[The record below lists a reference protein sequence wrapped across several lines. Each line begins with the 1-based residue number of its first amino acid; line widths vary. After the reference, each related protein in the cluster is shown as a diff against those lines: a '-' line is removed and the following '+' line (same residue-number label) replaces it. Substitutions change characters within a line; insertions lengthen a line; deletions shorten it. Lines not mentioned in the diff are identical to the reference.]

1 LQSVHAAG
9 RARVK
14 ISSMLSFEAAL
25 TRVLDAARRLDV
37 ETVELGDAAGRV
49 LAEDLSAEQPLPPFD
64 YSAMD
69 GYAVAS
75 RDLLGSSPWRLPVR
89 GESRTGRP
97 AAPHEPGTACRI
109 FTGAE
114 LPTGADS
121 VVLQEDVERFQ
132 ADVLMSHKPNAGDNV
147 RRRGEDLESGQIA
160 LRSGERLSAA
170 QIGLAA
176 ALNRARLTVARRPRV
191 SIACTGDELRK
202 AGSAERPGT
211 IPNSNG
217 PALAA
222 AVLAAGGVAREL
234 EPIGDDRERATAA
247 LRAALKDTDLLVTV
261 GGVSVGDH
269 DVVRPALEAA
279 GVDLEFWK
287 VRLKPG
293 KPLVFGRVG
302 PTLVL
307 GVPGNPVS
315 ALVTFL
321 LFGVPLLRT
330 MQGDRQPTPRER
342 RGRLLEPLRQKPG
355 RRGYYRA
362 RTEGPDRLRPLENQ
376 ASGAPTSLAWA
387 DSLVIVPE
395 GSSGFE
401 ANAWVDYLLL
411 AEV

>member
-1 LQSVHAAG
+1 
-9 RARVK
+9 
-14 ISSMLSFEAAL
+14 MLSFEEAL
-25 TRVLDAARRLDV
+25 TRVLDAARRLEA

-49 LAEDLSAEQPLPPFD
+49 LAEDLTAEQPLPPFD

-75 RDLLGSSPWRLPVR
+75 RDLSAPGPWTLPVR
-89 GESRTGRP
+89 GESRTGRTS
-97 AAPHEPGTACRI
+97 APHEPGTACRI

-114 LPTGADS
+114 LPSGADS
-121 VVLQEDVERFQ
+121 VVLQEDVERSG
-132 ADVLMSHKPNAGDNV
+132 ADVFLTQQAHPGDNV
-147 RRRGEDLESGQIA
+147 RRRGEDLERGQVA
-160 LRSGERLSAA
+160 LTSGERVSAA
-170 QIGLAA
+170 QVGLAA
-176 ALNRARLTVARRPRV
+176 ALNRARLTVTRRPRV
-191 SIACTGDELRK
+191 SIACTGDELRTV
-202 AGSAERPGT
+202 GTPERPGS

-234 EPIGDDRERATAA
+234 DPIADDRERATLA
-247 LRAALKDTDLLVTV
+247 LRAALKDVDLLVTV

-279 GVDLEFWK
+279 GVNLEFWK

-293 KPLVFGRVG
+293 KPLVFGRAG

-315 ALVTFL
+315 ALLTFL
-321 LFGVPLLRT
+321 LFGVPLLRA
-330 MQGDRQPTPRER
+330 MQGDRQPLPPLR

-362 RTEGPDRLRPLENQ
+362 RTEGPDRLRPLDNQ

-387 DSLVIVPE
+387 DALAIVPE
-395 GSSGFE
+395 ESSGFE
-401 ANAWVDYLLL
+401 ANEWVDYLLL
-411 AEV
+411 AEM

>member
-1 LQSVHAAG
+1 
-9 RARVK
+9 
-14 ISSMLSFEAAL
+14 MLSFETAL

-69 GYAVAS
+69 GYALAS
-75 RDLLGSSPWRLPVR
+75 RDLSGPGPWSLPVR

-97 AAPHEPGTACRI
+97 AAPHEPGSACRI

-121 VVLQEDVERFQ
+121 VVLQEDVERSQ
-132 ADVLMSHKPNAGDNV
+132 TDVVLLSQKPSAGDNV
-147 RRRGEDLESGQIA
+147 RRRGEDLERGQTA
-160 LRSGERLSAA
+160 LRTGQRLSAA

-176 ALNRARLTVARRPRV
+176 ALNRSRLTVARRPRV

-222 AVLAAGGVAREL
+222 AVVGAGGIAREL
-234 EPIGDDRERATAA
+234 EPIGDDRERATSA
-247 LRAALKDTDLLVTV
+247 LRAALRDTDLLVTV

-293 KPLVFGRVG
+293 KPLVFGRMG

-330 MQGDRQPTPRER
+330 MQGDRQPTPPQR

-362 RTEGPDRLRPLENQ
+362 QTEGADRLRPLENQ

-387 DSLVIVPE
+387 DALVIVPE
-395 GSSGFE
+395 DSPGFE
-401 ANAWVDYLLL
+401 ANEWVDYLLL

>member
-1 LQSVHAAG
+1 
-9 RARVK
+9 
-14 ISSMLSFEAAL
+14 MLSFEAAL
-25 TRVLDAARRLDV
+25 TRVLDAARRLEV
-37 ETVELGDAAGRV
+37 ETVELGDAVGRV

-69 GYAVAS
+69 GYALTS
-75 RDLLGSSPWRLPVR
+75 LDLSGSGPWSLPVR

-97 AAPHEPGTACRI
+97 AAPHERGTACRI

-121 VVLQEDVERFQ
+121 VVLQEDVERSQ
-132 ADVLMSHKPNAGDNV
+132 TDVVLLSQKPNAGDNV
-147 RRRGEDLESGQIA
+147 RRRGEDLERGQTA
-160 LRSGERLSAA
+160 LRTGQRLSAA

-176 ALNRARLTVARRPRV
+176 ALNRSRLTVARRPRV
-191 SIACTGDELRK
+191 SIACTGDELRE
-202 AGSAERPGT
+202 AGTAERPGT

-234 EPIGDDRERATAA
+234 EPIGDDRERATSA

-307 GVPGNPVS
+307 GVPGNPAS

-330 MQGDRQPTPRER
+330 MQGDRQPGPPQR

-387 DSLVIVPE
+387 DALVIVPE
-395 GSSGFE
+395 DSSGFE
-401 ANAWVDYLLL
+401 ANEWVDYLLL

>member
-1 LQSVHAAG
+1 
-9 RARVK
+9 
-14 ISSMLSFEAAL
+14 MLSFEAAL

-69 GYAVAS
+69 GYALAS
-75 RDLLGSSPWRLPVR
+75 RDLSGPGPWSLPVH

-121 VVLQEDVERFQ
+121 VVLQEDVERSQ
-132 ADVLMSHKPNAGDNV
+132 TDVVLLSQMPNAGDNV
-147 RRRGEDLESGQIA
+147 RRRGEDLERGQTA
-160 LRSGERLSAA
+160 LRTGQRLSAA

-176 ALNRARLTVARRPRV
+176 ALNRSRLTVARRPRV

-234 EPIGDDRERATAA
+234 EPIGDDRERATSA
-247 LRAALKDTDLLVTV
+247 LRAALKDADLLVTV

-293 KPLVFGRVG
+293 KPLVFGRMG

-330 MQGDRQPTPRER
+330 MQGDRQPTPPER

-362 RTEGPDRLRPLENQ
+362 QTEGADRLRPLENQ

-387 DSLVIVPE
+387 DALVIVPE
-395 GSSGFE
+395 DSSGFE
-401 ANAWVDYLLL
+401 ANDWVDYLLL